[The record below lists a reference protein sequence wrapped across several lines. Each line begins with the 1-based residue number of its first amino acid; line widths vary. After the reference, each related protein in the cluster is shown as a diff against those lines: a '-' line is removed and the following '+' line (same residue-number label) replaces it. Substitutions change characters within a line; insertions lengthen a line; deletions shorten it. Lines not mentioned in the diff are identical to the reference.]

1 MDSQATKKFKSF
13 SLELV
18 MRGTGGS
25 RGAKAERWDSTQEN
39 QIYGLD
45 WEENR
50 ECGSNNLDS
59 ALALT

>member
-1 MDSQATKKFKSF
+1 
-13 SLELV
+13 

-50 ECGSNNLDS
+50 DRGV
-59 ALALT
+59 AP